1 MNFDLRLPIGIMF
14 SLFGAILTVFGLST
28 KGSDIY
34 NTHSLG
40 INVNLIWGL
49 VLLVF
54 GVFMLLL
61 ALRGGKKPGP
71 PPPQN

>member
-14 SLFGAILTVFGLST
+14 SLFGAILTIFGLV
-28 KGSDIY
+28 SDKKIY
-34 NTHSLG
+34 EEHSLG
-40 INVNLIWGL
+40 ININLIWGL

-54 GVFMLLL
+54 GVLMLLF
-61 ALRGGKKPGP
+61 ALSGGKKPGP